1 VYYKTATN
9 EAIVLNGTSN
19 FSDKPLHIIK
29 DDKKTDVIPEHRL
42 LNNATTL
49 FTQNQITE
57 AGHYNVEENNVII
70 KDLAFNFDRKESEMS
85 FMSQEELQKQIDEK
99 GLKNMRII
107 EADEKSLTNAL
118 QEVND
123 GKKLWKLF
131 LILALVFLATEI
143 LIIRL
148 FKN

>member
-1 VYYKTATN
+1 M
-9 EAIVLNGTSN
+9 
-19 FSDKPLHIIK
+19 K
-29 DDKKTDVIPEHRL
+29 DDKNVDVIPEHRL
-42 LNNATTL
+42 LNNTAAL
-49 FTQNQITE
+49 YTQNQITE

-70 KDLAFNFDRKESEMS
+70 KDLAFNFDRKESEMN
-85 FMSQEELQKQIDEK
+85 FMTQEDLQKQIDEK
-99 GLKNMRII
+99 GLKNMSII
-107 EADEKSLTNAL
+107 TPNEKSLTNAL

-131 LILALVFLATEI
+131 LILAMVFLAAEI